1 MFAPRHA
8 RGLELTQMT
17 DTPLRPIHYLG
28 NKSRYLRPIVSTV
41 LGLAAPG
48 TSVIDLFAG
57 TGVVSREL
65 AHARHVTS
73 VDIQAYSATLAQA
86 LCSPRKY
93 DARERKQI
101 VERARNWLNAL
112 PSEVSALLEYET
124 MVMDGAS
131 TEPNVFVLL
140 TEEGSL
146 TRTNASDPALASAKA
161 NALAPLTTAGAM
173 ITAYYGGVYFSY
185 RQALEID
192 ALMAAIGHSHAVP
205 AEATAVAALLG
216 VASDTVST
224 VGSHFAQPA
233 RLRARTG
240 DPKVSSITKTIRAR
254 STSVLGSYELWLR
267 RYAALDPTEF
277 RCSTVTSDFRAVLAT
292 MGKDVGAI
300 YADPPY
306 TRDHYSRFYHV
317 LETIAVADD
326 PGVTT
331 APASDHASR
340 GLYRLRRHQSPF
352 SIRSQAASAFDE
364 LFESAGQ
371 RGIPL
376 VLSYSPQG
384 SGTRARPE
392 TRLMTIDRITA
403 AARARFSDVDVVPI
417 DTSVHSRFN
426 RADLHGE
433 TPNDAEVL
441 IVARP

>member
-1 MFAPRHA
+1 
-8 RGLELTQMT
+8 MT
-17 DTPLRPIHYLG
+17 ATPLRPIHYLG
-28 NKSRYLRPIVSTV
+28 NKSRHLRPIVSTV

-65 AHARHVTS
+65 AKARQVTS
-73 VDIQAYSATLAQA
+73 VDVQAYSATLAQA

-93 DARERKQI
+93 DARERTQI
-101 VERARNWLNAL
+101 VERARNWLDAL
-112 PSEVSALLEYET
+112 PSEVSALLDYES
-124 MVMDGAS
+124 MVTDGAN
-131 TEPNVFVLL
+131 TEPSLFVLL

-146 TRTNASDPALASAKA
+146 TRTNATDPALSSAKA
-161 NALAPLTTAGAM
+161 DALAALTTAGAV
-173 ITAYYGGVYFSY
+173 ITSYYGGVYFSY

-192 ALMAAIGHSHAVP
+192 ALMAAIGHSHATP

-224 VGSHFAQPA
+224 VGSHFAQPT

-240 DPKVSSITKTIRAR
+240 EPKVSSIVKTIRAR
-254 STSVLGSYELWLR
+254 SASVLVSYELWLR
-267 RYAALDPTEF
+267 RYAALDPTKF
-277 RCSTVTSDFRAVLAT
+277 ACSTVTSDFRAVLGT
-292 MGKDVGAI
+292 IGDDVGAI

-317 LETIAVADD
+317 LETIAVGDD

-331 APASDHASR
+331 APGSDQASR
-340 GLYRLRRHQSPF
+340 GLYRLSRHQSPF
-352 SIRSQAASAFDE
+352 SIRSQVASAFNV

-371 RGIPL
+371 RAIPL

-392 TRLMTIDRITA
+392 TRLMTIDRIAA
-403 AARARFSDVDVVPI
+403 AARARFSEVYVVPI

-426 RADLHGE
+426 RTDLHGE
-433 TPNDAEVL
+433 TPDDAEVL

>member
-1 MFAPRHA
+1 
-8 RGLELTQMT
+8 
-17 DTPLRPIHYLG
+17 
-28 NKSRYLRPIVSTV
+28 VSTV

-65 AHARHVTS
+65 AKARQVTS
-73 VDIQAYSATLAQA
+73 VDVQAYSATLAQA

-93 DARERKQI
+93 DARERTQI
-101 VERARNWLNAL
+101 VERARNWLDAL
-112 PSEVSALLEYET
+112 PSEVSALLDYES
-124 MVMDGAS
+124 MVTDGAN
-131 TEPNVFVLL
+131 TEPSLFVLL

-146 TRTNASDPALASAKA
+146 TRTNATDPALSSAKA
-161 NALAPLTTAGAM
+161 DALAALTTAGAV
-173 ITAYYGGVYFSY
+173 ITSYYGGVYFSY

-192 ALMAAIGHSHAVP
+192 ALMAAIGHSHATP

-224 VGSHFAQPA
+224 VGSHFAQPT

-240 DPKVSSITKTIRAR
+240 EPKVSSIAKTIRAR
-254 STSVLGSYELWLR
+254 SASVLVSYELWLR
-267 RYAALDPTEF
+267 RYAALDPTKF
-277 RCSTVTSDFRAVLAT
+277 PCSTVTSDFRAVLGT
-292 MGKDVGAI
+292 IGDDVGAI

-317 LETIAVADD
+317 LETIAVGDD

-331 APASDHASR
+331 APASDQASR
-340 GLYRLRRHQSPF
+340 GLYRLSRHQSPF
-352 SIRSQAASAFDE
+352 SIRSQVASAFDV

-371 RGIPL
+371 RAIPL

-392 TRLMTIDRITA
+392 TRLMTIDRIAA
-403 AARARFSDVDVVPI
+403 AARPRFSEVYVVPI

-426 RADLHGE
+426 RTDLHGE
-433 TPNDAEVL
+433 TPDDAEVL